1 MFGMGFMEIML
12 IAIIAIIALGPEK
25 LPDAMVSVAR
35 FFKKFKSG
43 LEDAKST
50 LDNELNISD
59 MKEEANKFR
68 NQIEDAKSS
77 VTKFDDF
84 DLGVKDILK
93 DDKEVKDNKKSKK
106 VSFKDEKAEDNIE
119 KIKKVEEEDNETTS
133 EIKPS
138 DKFKIKKET
147 KEKEGDKA

>member
-12 IAIIAIIALGPEK
+12 IAIIAVIALGPDK
-25 LPDAMVSVAR
+25 LPDTMVQVAR

-59 MKEEANKFR
+59 MKAEATKFR

-77 VTKFDDF
+77 VTNFDEF

-93 DDKEVKDNKKSKK
+93 DDTTDKKPEK
-106 VSFKDEKAEDNIE
+106 VSFKKEKKVKAEV
-119 KIKKVEEEDNETTS
+119 KVEEEVIE
-133 EIKPS
+133 KPVKVS
-138 DKFKIKKET
+138 NPDKFKIKKET
-147 KEKEGDKA
+147 KEDNV

>member
-93 DDKEVKDNKKSKK
+93 DDKNDKDNKKSKK
-106 VSFKDEKAEDNIE
+106 VSFKDEKVEDKIE
-119 KIKKVEEEDNETTS
+119 EIKKVEEEDKETTS

-138 DKFKIKKET
+138 DKFKIKKEI

>member
-93 DDKEVKDNKKSKK
+93 DDKNEKDNKKSKK
-106 VSFKDEKAEDNIE
+106 VSFKDEKVEDKIE
-119 KIKKVEEEDNETTS
+119 EIKKVEEEVKETTS
-133 EIKPS
+133 KIKPS
-138 DKFKIKKET
+138 DKFKIKKEI